1 MYISSI
7 VKGAQLVFLMTD
19 FQIVNEHLLV
29 YINGI
34 LTSGWIPVPFPKEDI
49 DNILSSIANDAKVD
63 GISDSYESRLNYFV
77 SRVKRDLH
85 VVFIHSVYKHEDFQ
99 VLLIALV

>member
-63 GISDSYESRLNYFV
+63 GISESYESRLNYFV
-77 SRVKRDLH
+77 CRVKRNLH
-85 VVFIHSVYKHEDFQ
+85 VVFIHSVYKHEYFQ